1 MMIAPAIK
9 PSMLSQ
15 KKGEKSPFPVAVT
28 STPSHTACRDTC
40 QPTLSSVATLEARY
54 KMMNVKRLLT
64 VISRRNVKHHRHTT
78 VGGLDGLQCLQSQVS
93 RALELQSRSFSRFD
107 LLLAS
112 YVESPSRED
121 ISGESKA
128 GGLTG
133 AASYIHRRYLIVVR
147 RISG

>member
-1 MMIAPAIK
+1 MIAPAIK

-78 VGGLDGLQCLQSQVS
+78 VGGLDGLQCLKSQVS
-93 RALELQSRSFSRFD
+93 RALELQSRSFFPD
-107 LLLAS
+107 LIFCWHHALNHHPARIFQ
-112 YVESPSRED
+112 VRA
-121 ISGESKA
+121 KQ
-128 GGLTG
+128 
-133 AASYIHRRYLIVVR
+133 VV
-147 RISG
+147 